1 MTPPYAPRADR
12 IESLISGLVIALI
25 FIACVLR

>member
-1 MTPPYAPRADR
+1 MTRAYAPHAGR
-12 IESLISGLVIALI
+12 IESLLSGLVIALI